1 MHTLV
6 VSMSTDPVRSAD
18 VAHHLQNDVAVWA
31 KQQPGFISGD
41 WSLSDKLDTGVG
53 IVIFESAAA
62 AIQAAAGPRRF
73 MRDDHRAWNITDV
86 TVYESVA
93 SATR

>member
-6 VSMSTDPVRSAD
+6 VSMVTDPDRSAD
-18 VAHHLQNDVAVWA
+18 VSIHLRNDVTAWA
-31 KQQPGFISGD
+31 KQQPGFVSGD
-41 WSLSDKLDTGVG
+41 WLLSEEHDAGMGV
-53 IVIFESAAA
+53 VVFDSADAA
-62 AIQAAAGPRRF
+62 TAAAAGPRHYVH
-73 MRDDHRAWNITDV
+73 DDDRAWNITGV